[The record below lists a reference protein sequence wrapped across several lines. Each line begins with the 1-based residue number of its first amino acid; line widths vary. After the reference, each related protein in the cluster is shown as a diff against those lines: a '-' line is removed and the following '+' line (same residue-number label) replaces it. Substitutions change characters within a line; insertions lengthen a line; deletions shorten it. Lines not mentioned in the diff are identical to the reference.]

1 MNPICSKCQF
11 LTGETVKFRRCP
23 KIPIFHRDM
32 LCSNENNIV
41 KDHVSGDTYSPYC
54 EEVNRYGECLFY
66 YPVGLIKPTV
76 LFEGTVVT
84 VTGTQPLI
92 VTTDGTNPSP
102 KMKPEGEFNEGVY
115 TLEIE
120 LEHTTLIKAA
130 CIEDGVLSEVN
141 ELICELPD
149 VPVISFDQLT
159 NTVTIDSY
167 NKVFYTTDGTDVS
180 TSSDVYEGPFVIDHN
195 TTVKACSYVDDTLS
209 EQVSLYCVSI
219 EPPVIE
225 FTPETN
231 TVTITSDDT
240 VLYTVDGSEVYDD
253 SDVYS
258 NPFVINKNTLV
269 KAACIV
275 NGILSDEVELE
286 CKVASEPVIS
296 FNNNTVTITGE
307 NTILYTTDGSDVKKK
322 DTEYTGPFRI
332 TQTTTVK
339 AKSIVDGRM
348 STQAELECVVQ

>member
-1 MNPICSKCQF
+1 MNPICSKCKF
-11 LTGETVKFRRCP
+11 LTNESVRFRRCP
-23 KIPIFHRDM
+23 KIPVFHRDM
-32 LCSNENNIV
+32 LCSNENNTV
-41 KDHVSGDTYSPYC
+41 KDHISGDTYKPFC

-66 YPVGLIKPTV
+66 YPLGLSKPTIV
-76 LFEGTVVT
+76 FEGTLVT
-84 VTGTQPLI
+84 ITGTKPLI
-92 VTTDGTNPSP
+92 VTTDGTDPTS

-120 LEHTTLIKAA
+120 LEHTTYIKAV
-130 CIEDGVLSEVN
+130 CVEDGVISGIN
-141 ELICELPD
+141 EIICELPD
-149 VPVISFDQLT
+149 IPVISFDQLT

-167 NKVFYTTDGTDVS
+167 NKVFYTIDGTDVTEES
-180 TSSDVYEGPFVIDHN
+180 PVYEGPFVIDHN
-195 TTVKACSYVDDTLS
+195 LTVKAKSFEEETLS

-225 FTPETN
+225 FDPTTG
-231 TVTITSDDT
+231 TVTITSEDT
-240 VLYTVDGSEVYDD
+240 VLYSTDGSDIYDD

-258 NPFVINKNTLV
+258 NPFVITKNTLV
-269 KAACIV
+269 KAACLV

-322 DTEYTGPFRI
+322 DTEYTGPFKI
-332 TQTTTVK
+332 TATTTIK

-348 STQAELECVVQ
+348 STQAEMECVVQ